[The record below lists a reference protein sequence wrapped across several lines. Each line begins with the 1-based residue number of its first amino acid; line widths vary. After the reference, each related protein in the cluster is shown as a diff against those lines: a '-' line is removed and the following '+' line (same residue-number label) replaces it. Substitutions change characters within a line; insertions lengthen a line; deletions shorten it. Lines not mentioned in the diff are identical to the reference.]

1 MANDPIAVKALAF
14 DLGKVIFDFD
24 YNIALDKLR
33 GRINVDP
40 ATILASIYAND
51 FGLDF
56 EQGLVNGEQ
65 FFLRFR
71 QDYDARLDYAEFAVI
86 WSDIFT
92 PNNDI
97 IALAGRLRSCF
108 PLHLISNINELHF
121 AHLYRLYPQVFGLF
135 DSLILSYQVKA
146 VKPQEKIYAALRAAC
161 GCDYADIVYIDDR
174 ADLIRESSK
183 LGLVSLQF
191 TSFGDL
197 VADLQKLDVID

>member
-1 MANDPIAVKALAF
+1 MKAIAF
-14 DLGKVIFDFD
+14 DLGKVLFDFD

-40 ATILASIYAND
+40 QTILARIYEND

-56 EQGLVNGEQ
+56 EQGFVSGEQ

-71 QDYDARLDYAEFAVI
+71 NDYDARLDYAEFAVI

-92 PNNDI
+92 PNRDI
-97 IALAGRLRSCF
+97 IALAGRLRSRY
-108 PLHLISNINELHF
+108 PLQLISNINVLHF
-121 AHLYRLYPQVFGLF
+121 EHLYRLYPQVFGLF
-135 DSLILSYQVKA
+135 HNLILSYQVKA
-146 VKPQEKIYAALRAAC
+146 VKPQEKIYASLKTAC
-161 GCDYADIVYIDDR
+161 GCAYADIVYIDDR

-191 TSFGDL
+191 TSLGKLIEDL
-197 VADLQKLDVID
+197 RKLDIIDYPGDMR